1 MNYYE
6 ILFLIR
12 IGVVIPSNCLGC
24 YCLIVLGGNKHP
36 GEVHYP
42 GALFRV
48 AIIRGYI
55 LFSIVWALIVQ
66 GPIIWGTISRV
77 AMFGGQLSWG
87 AIVLFHV
94 LPVAALFF
102 WKFYFSFKTTYKELI
117 WCTNNP
123 NAHIRTF
130 CKCWSFIWRCFFP
143 SSILKY
149 VLSFAGHQ
157 ASKG

>member
-1 MNYYE
+1 MQRNE
-6 ILFLIR
+6 LLWNTFLIL

-42 GALFRV
+42 GGNYSGIH
-48 AIIRGYI
+48 IILHSVSASCPRNNYLGDN
-55 LFSIVWALIVQ
+55 FQ
-66 GPIIWGTISRV
+66 GSNVR
-77 AMFGGQLSWG
+77 G
-87 AIVLFHV
+87 AIVLFHI
-94 LPVAALFF
+94 LSVAALFF
-102 WKFYFSFKTTYKELI
+102 WKFCFSFKTTYKELI

-130 CKCWSFIWRCFFP
+130 CKCWSFICRCFFP